1 MTWISPVHL
10 VAAFG
15 SLGLLACGENTTEP
29 ATTGRDG
36 STAPSLAVAS
46 NSWIVQPDLAPV
58 RYEFGMA
65 AITNALG
72 QSVLYAIAGRAAD
85 NTASRRVQAY
95 NVSTKKWTYQPSLP
109 LALYLSN
116 GAGAIKGKIYI
127 SGGILNS
134 RRARSDLYM
143 FDRSTSAWTKKTSMP
158 GPGFSGVTGV
168 INNQLYVLTSC
179 VGGDGVCDPYVPSGF
194 YRYNPVTDRWTSL
207 QTPSTTHLEGMG
219 AVIGG
224 KFYVVGGQFSSG
236 QLDVYD
242 PATNQ
247 WTIKAPMP
255 EQRSL
260 GAAASAAG
268 QLYVFGGVRMDPE
281 AGSAL
286 TVATTK
292 AYNPATDT
300 WTEKAPM
307 PTPRMGIA
315 ASRVV
320 VNGQVRIEVAGL
332 NRPGNNL
339 QYIP

>member
-1 MTWISPVHL
+1 MIWTSPFNLLVIAGVLAL
-10 VAAFG
+10 VAC
-15 SLGLLACGENTTEP
+15 SESTTEP
-29 ATTGRDG
+29 ATTGRPPAA
-36 STAPSLAVAS
+36 APSLLVAS
-46 NSWIVQPDLAPV
+46 NTWVVQPDLDPA
-58 RYEFGMA
+58 RFEFGMA

-72 QSVLYAIAGRAAD
+72 QSVLYAIAGRWVAD
-85 NTASRRVQAY
+85 NVASRSVKAY
-95 NVSTKKWTYQPSLP
+95 NVSTRKWSFQPPLP

-134 RRARSDLYM
+134 RRARPDLYM
-143 FDRSTSAWTKKTSMP
+143 FDRSTSAWTRKTNLP

-179 VGGDGVCDPYVPSGF
+179 VGGDGVCDPYVGLGF

-207 QTPSTTHLEGMG
+207 QTPSATHLEGMG

-224 KFYVVGGQFSSG
+224 KFYVVGGQYSAG

-247 WTIKAPMP
+247 WTTRAPMP

-260 GAAASAAG
+260 GGAASVAG
-268 QLYVFGGVRMDPE
+268 KLYVFGGVWNDLN
-281 AGSAL
+281 GSEL
-286 TVATTK
+286 TVATTN
-292 AYNPATDT
+292 AYDPATDT
-300 WTEKAPM
+300 WTKKAPM
-307 PTPRMGIA
+307 PSPRMGIA
-315 ASRVV
+315 ATRVV
-320 VNGQVRIEVAGL
+320 VNGQARIEVMGL